1 MPLCRARAPPVAP
14 GMPSLSPR
22 RRGQYHG
29 VQDAPAAATPPIYAG
44 LFLVTL
50 ATLMYEV
57 LLTRIFSVTM
67 WYHFAF
73 MAISVA
79 LFGMT
84 VGALAVYVVPSRFP
98 RDRVAQ
104 QLAWNALLFAAA
116 IVASFTV
123 HANIPVHGGRYA
135 LAGVLVPTYIVT
147 AVPFALSG
155 VCVTLALTRFPGQV
169 SSLYAVDLAGA
180 AAGCLLLI
188 PLLGA
193 SGGPTAVIVIA
204 AVAGIAAVLFAAE
217 THSAGLK
224 RRALAS
230 TIVLALLA
238 AGNGVLAAHHAAP
251 LRLTWVKGER
261 EAAPIYE
268 KWNSFSRIAVTG
280 TPAAARA
287 PIGWGL
293 SAALPRG
300 FAIPQLALT
309 IDGGALTVIT
319 RFDGNLR
326 RLEYLKYD
334 VTNIAHYI
342 RSDARVL
349 VVGAGGGRD
358 ILSALV
364 FNQKAIVAV
373 DLNKNI
379 LDAVNGRFGE
389 FSGHLDRNPRVTF
402 VNDEARS
409 YIARAPARY
418 DIIQA
423 SLVDTAAAT
432 GAGAYVLAENSL
444 YTVESWT
451 LLLERLN
458 PHGVL
463 TVTRWFVRPRPAEM
477 YRVTALAAAAL
488 GRLGVTHPREHL
500 VILRAPFLPGAD
512 TFAAATIL
520 VSTAPFSARD
530 LATLTT
536 VAHRLRFDVVL
547 SPQSSSDP
555 MFAALASAERRG
567 PIAGARSVNLTPP
580 TDDAPFFFNMVR
592 LQDIFHQRLWVSG
605 TEYFNSEAV
614 FILGLLLVLVAV
626 LTLTCVAGPYLIVGR
641 RTATSAILPLLLYF
655 SSIGMGFM
663 MIEISQME
671 RLTIFLGHP
680 TYGLSVV
687 LCALLL
693 SSGMGS
699 LSTHRFGAL
708 RSARATG
715 VRVSLLVA
723 ALCAFGAA
731 TPWALGVF
739 RGAPTPERML
749 VAVLLL
755 VPIGL
760 FMGMAFPLGMKAA
773 ARGHDAATPWLWGI
787 NGATSVCASVVAVA
801 VSMSAGISVSYWT
814 GVAFYGIASGALGW
828 AYRGTARRPGREG
841 EGYTRWGGAS
851 QLPGGA
857 GEPARGMIT
866 RSASPP

>member
-1 MPLCRARAPPVAP
+1 
-14 GMPSLSPR
+14 
-22 RRGQYHG
+22 

-349 VVGAGGGRD
+349 VVGAGGGRISFRRWCSTKRRSSPWISIRIFSTPSTAGSASFPAISIG
-358 ILSALV
+358 ILASRSSTMRP
-364 FNQKAIVAV
+364 AV
-373 DLNKNI
+373 TS
-379 LDAVNGRFGE
+379 RE
-389 FSGHLDRNPRVTF
+389 
-402 VNDEARS
+402 
-409 YIARAPARY
+409 
-418 DIIQA
+418 
-423 SLVDTAAAT
+423 
-432 GAGAYVLAENSL
+432 
-444 YTVESWT
+444 
-451 LLLERLN
+451 
-458 PHGVL
+458 
-463 TVTRWFVRPRPAEM
+463 PRP
-477 YRVTALAAAAL
+477 VTTSFRRRSSIRRPPPAP
-488 GRLGVTHPREHL
+488 GRMSSPRT
-500 VILRAPFLPGAD
+500 RCTPWN
-512 TFAAATIL
+512 
-520 VSTAPFSARD
+520 
-530 LATLTT
+530 
-536 VAHRLRFDVVL
+536 
-547 SPQSSSDP
+547 
-555 MFAALASAERRG
+555 RG
-567 PIAGARSVNLTPP
+567 RS
-580 TDDAPFFFNMVR
+580 
-592 LQDIFHQRLWVSG
+592 
-605 TEYFNSEAV
+605 
-614 FILGLLLVLVAV
+614 
-626 LTLTCVAGPYLIVGR
+626 
-641 RTATSAILPLLLYF
+641 F
-655 SSIGMGFM
+655 SS
-663 MIEISQME
+663 
-671 RLTIFLGHP
+671 
-680 TYGLSVV
+680 
-687 LCALLL
+687 A
-693 SSGMGS
+693 
-699 LSTHRFGAL
+699 
-708 RSARATG
+708 
-715 VRVSLLVA
+715 
-723 ALCAFGAA
+723 
-731 TPWALGVF
+731 
-739 RGAPTPERML
+739 
-749 VAVLLL
+749 
-755 VPIGL
+755 
-760 FMGMAFPLGMKAA
+760 
-773 ARGHDAATPWLWGI
+773 
-787 NGATSVCASVVAVA
+787 
-801 VSMSAGISVSYWT
+801 
-814 GVAFYGIASGALGW
+814 
-828 AYRGTARRPGREG
+828 
-841 EGYTRWGGAS
+841 
-851 QLPGGA
+851 
-857 GEPARGMIT
+857 
-866 RSASPP
+866 